1 MSFDLKHV
9 QSFVAVAETLSF
21 SVAAAQLNTVQSAI
35 SAHIKTLEVQLNRT
49 LLDRGRG
56 RGAALTAEG
65 AAFLVQARRLL
76 ALAEEMARDPGAAQ
90 GAAPLRLGTTATFA
104 QSVVP
109 RALKAFAAGK
119 HTTPVTVRTARS
131 HHLMDLL
138 ENGEIDL
145 AFVFDQGAHPL
156 RHATVQIGLCWVAAE
171 GVSFQ
176 GQSSLPLAF
185 LEDARDLR
193 RHAFAAL
200 DRQNS
205 ITASLGT
212 HPDPIGLRAIV
223 AAGLAVTVMPA
234 PAIVAPFEDVGARLG
249 LPELG
254 TMTVSVYVARGGLD
268 QPAAELGRGLVLAA
282 RG

>member
-56 RGAALTAEG
+56 RGAAQTAEG

-90 GAAPLRLGTTATFA
+90 GAAPLRLGTTVTFA

-109 RALKAFAAGK
+109 PALKAFAAGK
-119 HTTPVTVRTARS
+119 HATPVTVRTARS

-145 AFVFDQGAHPL
+145 RGANLQRADLNGLHFEKALLTGAHLQGA
-156 RHATVQIGLCWVAAE
+156 
-171 GVSFQ
+171 S
-176 GQSSLPLAF
+176 
-185 LEDARDLR
+185 LR
-193 RHAFAAL
+193 R
-200 DRQNS
+200 
-205 ITASLGT
+205 
-212 HPDPIGLRAIV
+212 
-223 AAGLAVTVMPA
+223 
-234 PAIVAPFEDVGARLG
+234 ARL
-249 LPELG
+249 
-254 TMTVSVYVARGGLD
+254 RGVKPLCSD
-268 QPAAELGRGLVLAA
+268 L
-282 RG
+282 